1 MQLAYRRADGDRAVQ
16 GVACLHGI
24 MGRGENLSRP
34 AGGLVSACPQWSA
47 WTVDLRGHGRSPKG
61 SPNPSLESAARD
73 VCELANRERMPLRAV
88 VGHSFG
94 GKVALEVVRLGEVHS
109 LTHVVI
115 IDSVPGAREPV
126 RGVDSALA
134 ILDMLQSVSRTF
146 GSISEFTRAMEAA
159 GASRDIA
166 QWLAG
171 SLERNGD
178 QVRFALDLQEI
189 RSLLLDYF
197 ARDLWPVVEN
207 PPDALNV
214 HLIIGSRSDAW
225 SQADRE
231 RAARI
236 AASNK
241 RGTVALLP
249 AGHWV
254 HVDDYAGVLRS
265 LVKHLC
271 DGSS

>member
-1 MQLAYRRADGDRAVQ
+1 MELTYRRVDGVRAVQ
-16 GVACLHGI
+16 GVAFLHGI
-24 MGRGENLSRP
+24 LGRGENLGHP
-34 AGGLVSACPQWSA
+34 ARGLVSACPEWSA
-47 WTVDLRGHGRSPKG
+47 WKVDLRGHGGSPKG
-61 SPNPSLESAARD
+61 TPNPNLESAARD
-73 VCELANRERMPLRAV
+73 VCESANRERMPLRAV

-94 GKVALEVVRLGEVHS
+94 GKVALEVARLGEVPS
-109 LTHVVI
+109 LTHVVVM
-115 IDSVPGAREPV
+115 DSVPGARAPV
-126 RGVDSALA
+126 RGRDSALA
-134 ILDMLQSVSRTF
+134 ILDMLQSLSRTF
-146 GSISEFTRAMEAA
+146 SSISEFTRAMEAE

-171 SLERNGD
+171 SLERNGE
-178 QVRFALDLQEI
+178 QVRVALDLQEI
-189 RSLLLDYF
+189 RSMLLDYF

-214 HLIIGSRSDAW
+214 HLIIGSRSDAY

-241 RGTVALLP
+241 RVTIDLLP

-254 HVDDYAGVLRS
+254 HVDDYEGVLRS

-271 DGSS
+271 EGPS